1 MGSSENP
8 YRDFA
13 PVGNYI
19 NHPTL
24 AKVASHG
31 ATDAG
36 CGGSGRTQD
45 LLQFHDCRIRSQPLM
60 HGMILAGVTG
70 IEKLSILVVVVV
82 CHNERKCRAP
92 AAERR
97 SGKVEGGPIDGV
109 GEGWK
114 RAKL

>member
-1 MGSSENP
+1 
-8 YRDFA
+8 
-13 PVGNYI
+13 
-19 NHPTL
+19 
-24 AKVASHG
+24 
-31 ATDAG
+31 
-36 CGGSGRTQD
+36 
-45 LLQFHDCRIRSQPLM
+45 M

-82 CHNERKCRAP
+82 CHNERKCRGP

-97 SGKVEGGPIDGV
+97 SGKVAGGPIDGV